1 MLPPSPDGVKRSA
14 AHAAGKY
21 NHAVPDFAKTLLAWQ
36 RKHGRHGLPWQS
48 TRDPYR
54 IWLSEVML
62 QQTQVE
68 TVIPYYARFL
78 ARFPD
83 VHALAAAEEEEVLRL
98 WSGLGY
104 YARARNLHRAARTVA
119 GELRGRFP
127 DTAEGLARL
136 PGLGRS
142 SAAAIAAFAFG
153 RREAI
158 LDGNVKRVFARFFG
172 IDGFPGERKVEA
184 RLWRLATQQLPPQ
197 GIGRYTQALMDLG
210 ATVCVRGKPSCDACP
225 LSSRCVA
232 FRDGRV
238 AELPAPRPRRPYPER
253 AVTWLVLMHAGRV
266 LLERRPAPG
275 LWGGLWAFP
284 EAGAR
289 GLTAFCRREF
299 GCDPRP
305 ARRLDVLEHQFSHFR
320 LYATPVVVALRTA
333 PAMAAEAPGRLW
345 LDLADACDAAV
356 PAPVKTL
363 LARLAAAPA
372 AAI

>member
-1 MLPPSPDGVKRSA
+1 MMLPTSPDGVKRSGPQV
-14 AHAAGKY
+14 AGQY
-21 NHAVPDFAKTLLAWQ
+21 NRAVPDFAKTLLAWQ
-36 RKHGRHGLPWQS
+36 RKHGRHGLPWQA

-68 TVIPYYARFL
+68 TVIPYYERFL

-83 VHALAAAEEEEVLRL
+83 VGALADAQEEEVLRL

-119 GELRGRFP
+119 RERGGRFP
-127 DTAEGLARL
+127 DTAEDLARL

-172 IDGFPGERKVEA
+172 VEGYPGERRVET
-184 RLWRLATQQLPPQ
+184 RLWQLAAKQLPRR

-210 ATVCVRGKPSCDACP
+210 AMVCVRGRPRCDACP
-225 LSSRCVA
+225 LARRCVA
-232 FRDGRV
+232 LRDGRV
-238 AELPAPRPRRPYPER
+238 AELPTPRPRRPSPQR

-284 EAGAR
+284 ETGAR
-289 GLTAFCRREF
+289 GLAAFCRREF
-299 GCDPRP
+299 GCEPRP
-305 ARRLDVLEHQFSHFR
+305 ARRLDVLEHQFTHFR
-320 LYATPVVVALRTA
+320 LRARPVVVTLAAA
-333 PAMAAEAPGRLW
+333 PAAAVESPGRLW
-345 LDLADACDAAV
+345 LDIADARDAAL

-363 LARLAAAPA
+363 LARLA
-372 AAI
+372 

>member
-1 MLPPSPDGVKRSA
+1 VASNGSEPC
-14 AHAAGKY
+14 AAGKY
-21 NHAVPDFAKTLLAWQ
+21 NRAVPDIARALLAWQ
-36 RKHGRHGLPWQS
+36 RGHGRHGLPWQA

-54 IWLSEVML
+54 IWVSEVML

-68 TVIPYYARFL
+68 TVIPYYERFL

-83 VHALAAAEEEEVLRL
+83 LWALADAEEDEVLRL

-119 GELRGRFP
+119 RELGGRFP

-172 IDGFPGERKVEA
+172 VGGYPGERRVEA
-184 RLWRLATQQLPPQ
+184 RLWRLAAQELPRR

-210 ATVCVRGKPSCDACP
+210 ATVCVRGRPRCAACP
-225 LSSRCVA
+225 LAAWCVA
-232 FRDGRV
+232 LRDGRI
-238 AELPAPRPRRPYPER
+238 AELPAPRPRRPSPER

-284 EAGAR
+284 ETGAR
-289 GLTAFCRREF
+289 GLAAFCRREF
-299 GCDPRP
+299 GCEPRP
-305 ARRLDVLEHQFSHFR
+305 ARRLDVLEHQFTHFLLR
-320 LYATPVVVALRTA
+320 ATPVVVDLRKAPPTA
-333 PAMAAEAPGRLW
+333 AQSPGRLW
-345 LDLADACDAAV
+345 LDLDDARSAAV

-363 LARLAAAPA
+363 LARLS
-372 AAI
+372 